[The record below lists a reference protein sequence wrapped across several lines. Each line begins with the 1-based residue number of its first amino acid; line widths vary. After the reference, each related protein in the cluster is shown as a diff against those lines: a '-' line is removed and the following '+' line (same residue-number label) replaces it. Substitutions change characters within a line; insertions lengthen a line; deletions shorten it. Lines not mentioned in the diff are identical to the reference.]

1 MWKQRSFY
9 QHNCL
14 FNYSMYMLHIHMFYG
29 HETKQDFWKIV
40 VCHWIYNQLGKNQ
53 PEQLSEIIIK
63 RESDETR
70 ILIVFLCIHW
80 GPFLSE
86 IFNHIYFCSSWLQV
100 LDLKLMPQV
109 SESCVQWKDRFQTTD
124 LYRLRHKMRP
134 PWLITKS

>member
-1 MWKQRSFY
+1 
-9 QHNCL
+9 
-14 FNYSMYMLHIHMFYG
+14 MYMLHIHMFYG

-80 GPFLSE
+80 GPILSE
-86 IFNHIYFCSSWLQV
+86 IFNHMAHRYSIMATGIGSQTNATGIWKLCSMERQISDHWLV
-100 LDLKLMPQV
+100 
-109 SESCVQWKDRFQTTD
+109 
-124 LYRLRHKMRP
+124 
-134 PWLITKS
+134 